1 MKLILRVNINLFITH
16 FLLKCLLHIVGRYP
30 CENGGNINFR
40 ITTDSWKNKITRKQ
54 KGTTDSGRRKEEGE
68 KREKRFLI
76 CGNTAIHEAMA

>member
-1 MKLILRVNINLFITH
+1 M
-16 FLLKCLLHIVGRYP
+16 
-30 CENGGNINFR
+30 
-40 ITTDSWKNKITRKQ
+40 TDSWKNKITRKQ

>member
-1 MKLILRVNINLFITH
+1 MLKLTSVRILIYISFQ
-16 FLLKCLLHIVGRYP
+16 LKSRIHIVGRYP